1 MGLALARL
9 EAWVGFVD
17 DVNAALATDQ
27 LVVAVALHQALEG
40 IANFH
45 GYTYMGR
52 RFPPRLNSALSL
64 AVQQG
69 PVNHT
74 TANPGKM
81 QNIIYSQSFI
91 VTALVFV
98 VSVGS
103 GVGFALYDRRPR
115 ESLSPPLLPTIPLL
129 LISGLI
135 ALLAL
140 VHLVNLF
147 GVKTGS

>member
-1 MGLALARL
+1 MSTRL
-9 EAWVGFVD
+9 
-17 DVNAALATDQ
+17 
-27 LVVAVALHQALEG
+27 
-40 IANFH
+40 I
-45 GYTYMGR
+45 
-52 RFPPRLNSALSL
+52 SALSL

-74 TANPGKM
+74 PANPRKM

-91 VTALVFV
+91 VTTLVFAV
-98 VSVGS
+98 AVGG
-103 GVGFALYDRRPR
+103 GVGLALYDRRPR
-115 ESLSPPLLPTIPLL
+115 ESLSPPMLPTIPLL

-140 VHLVNLF
+140 VHLVNMF

>member
-1 MGLALARL
+1 LAGL
-9 EAWVGFVD
+9 EAGVGLVD

-45 GYTYMGR
+45 DYTYMGGR
-52 RFPPRLNSALSL
+52 YPPRLNSALSL

-74 TANPGKM
+74 AANPSDM
-81 QNIIYSQSFI
+81 QNIIYSQQFI
-91 VTALVFV
+91 VTALVFAAAL
-98 VSVGS
+98 GS
-103 GVGFALYDRRPR
+103 GVGLALYDRRPR
-115 ESLSPPLLPTIPLL
+115 ESLSPPMLPTIPLL

>member
-1 MGLALARL
+1 LTGL
-9 EAWVGFVD
+9 EAWVGLVD
-17 DVNAALATDQ
+17 DINATLATDQ

-45 GYTYMGR
+45 DYTYMGGNN
-52 RFPPRLNSALSL
+52 PPRLNSALSL

-74 TANPGKM
+74 PANPSNM
-81 QNIIYSQSFI
+81 QNIIYSQQFI
-91 VTALVFV
+91 ITSLVFATA
-98 VSVGS
+98 VGS
-103 GVGFALYDRRPR
+103 GIGLALYDRRPR
-115 ESLSPPLLPTIPLL
+115 ESLTPPMLPTIPLL
-129 LISGLI
+129 LISGLV